1 MYKVIKYE
9 EFYFDT
15 LKEALKKKDTDFGW
29 DDNVNIMEVDDDKET
44 LVMEG
49 EFFDYQWFRNFVDDF
64 KGNIYIRSYHN
75 PVSVKILHDRIE
87 LLTNDEDEELN
98 GGSMIR
104 KGKHIFKIDEN
115 SGIKLLNYD
124 KYRILTD
131 GFAFD
136 VSFGGNI

>member
-1 MYKVIKYE
+1 M
-9 EFYFDT
+9 T
-15 LKEALKKKDTDFGW
+15 HSLG
-29 DDNVNIMEVDDDKET
+29 DKEK
-44 LVMEG
+44 LVMDG
-49 EFFDYQWFRNFVDDF
+49 DLMDFQWFKDFVDDF

-124 KYRILTD
+124 KYRIWTD
-131 GFAFD
+131 GFTFD
-136 VSFGGNI
+136 MSFGGNI

>member
-1 MYKVIKYE
+1 M
-9 EFYFDT
+9 DGD
-15 LKEALKKKDTDFGW
+15 LMDF
-29 DDNVNIMEVDDDKET
+29 
-44 LVMEG
+44 
-49 EFFDYQWFRNFVDDF
+49 QWFKDFVDDF

-124 KYRILTD
+124 KYRIWTD
-131 GFAFD
+131 GFTFD
-136 VSFGGNI
+136 MSFGGNI

>member
-15 LKEALKKKDTDFGW
+15 LREALKKKDIDFGW

-64 KGNIYIRSYHN
+64 RGNIYIRSYHN

-136 VSFGGNI
+136 VILGEI